1 MGQSPLLLILKEKNS
16 FSLSPTTVKI
26 IKKNT
31 FLFSLENKKHIFA
44 MENRFKINIIMKKIV
59 LSILIVASL
68 LTACKGE
75 KKEKVVVNEAV
86 KVETNIAEL
95 NNVDTAVSVLTWK
108 GSKPTGSHNGTVALK
123 SGGMLFEKGVL
134 KGGEFVI
141 DMSTITNLD
150 MAGSDGAGNIE
161 GHLKAPDFF
170 DIVVYPTS
178 KFQIT
183 KVEEAEGK
191 LSVTGNLQI
200 KDVTKS
206 ITIPAMIA
214 TEAGVTTFKSDVF
227 NVDRADF
234 NVKYG
239 SKRWIEGL
247 KDKFINDLMEMS
259 FVVVLR

>member
-1 MGQSPLLLILKEKNS
+1 M
-16 FSLSPTTVKI
+16 
-26 IKKNT
+26 
-31 FLFSLENKKHIFA
+31 ENKSNKIFKSKK
-44 MENRFKINIIMKKIV
+44 MRKIV
-59 LSILIVASL
+59 LSFVVFAAI

-75 KKEKVVVNEAV
+75 KKEKVAVNKAV
-86 KVETNIAEL
+86 KVETNIATL
-95 NNVDTAVSVLTWK
+95 NNVDIAVSVLTWK
-108 GSKPTGSHNGTVALK
+108 GSKPTGSHNGTVALQ
-123 SGGMLFEKGVL
+123 SGGMLIEEGVL

-141 DMSTITNLD
+141 DMNTIINVD
-150 MAGSDGAGNIE
+150 MAGSAGAGKIE

-170 DIVVYPTS
+170 DIAVYPTS
-178 KFQIT
+178 KFEIT
-183 KVEEAEGK
+183 NVEEAEGK
-191 LSVTGNLQI
+191 LAVTGNLQI

-206 ITIPAMIA
+206 ITIPATILS
-214 TEAGVTTFKSDVF
+214 EGGVTTFKSDVF

>member
-1 MGQSPLLLILKEKNS
+1 M
-16 FSLSPTTVKI
+16 
-26 IKKNT
+26 
-31 FLFSLENKKHIFA
+31 ENKL
-44 MENRFKINIIMKKIV
+44 KINIKMKKIV
-59 LSILIVASL
+59 LSTLIVASL

-75 KKEKVVVNEAV
+75 KKVKVAVNEAV
-86 KVETNIAEL
+86 AIETNIAAL
-95 NNVDTAVSVLTWK
+95 NNVNTDISILTWK
-108 GSKPTGSHNGTVALK
+108 GSKPTGSHDGTVALQ
-123 SGGMLFEKGVL
+123 SGGMLIEDGVL

-141 DMSTITNLD
+141 NMSTIKNLD
-150 MAGSDGAGNIE
+150 MAGSAGAGKIE

-170 DIVVYPTS
+170 DIAKYPTA
-178 KFQIT
+178 KFVIT
-183 KVEEAEGK
+183 QVEDVEGK
-191 LSVTGNLQI
+191 LAVTGNLQI

-206 ITIPAMIA
+206 ITIPAMIS
-214 TEAGVTTFKSDVF
+214 TDAGITTFKSDVF

>member
-1 MGQSPLLLILKEKNS
+1 M
-16 FSLSPTTVKI
+16 
-26 IKKNT
+26 
-31 FLFSLENKKHIFA
+31 
-44 MENRFKINIIMKKIV
+44 RKIV
-59 LSILIVASL
+59 LSLVVFAAL

-75 KKEKVVVNEAV
+75 KKEKVAVKEAV
-86 KVETNIAEL
+86 KVETNIATL
-95 NNVDTAVSVLTWK
+95 NNVDIAVSVLTWK
-108 GSKPTGSHNGTVALK
+108 GSKPTGSHNGTVALQ
-123 SGGMLFEKGVL
+123 SGGMLIEEGVL

-141 DMSTITNLD
+141 DMNTIINVD
-150 MAGSDGAGNIE
+150 MAGSAGAGKIE

-170 DIVVYPTS
+170 DIAVYPTS
-178 KFQIT
+178 KFEIT
-183 KVEEAEGK
+183 NVEEAEGK
-191 LSVTGNLQI
+191 LAVTGNLQI

-206 ITIPAMIA
+206 ITIPATILS
-214 TEAGVTTFKSDVF
+214 EGGVTTFKSDVF

>member
-1 MGQSPLLLILKEKNS
+1 M
-16 FSLSPTTVKI
+16 
-26 IKKNT
+26 
-31 FLFSLENKKHIFA
+31 ENKINKIFKSKK
-44 MENRFKINIIMKKIV
+44 MRKIV
-59 LSILIVASL
+59 LSFVVFAAI

-75 KKEKVVVNEAV
+75 KKEKVAVNKAV
-86 KVETNIAEL
+86 KVETNIATL
-95 NNVDTAVSVLTWK
+95 NNVDIAVSVLTWK
-108 GSKPTGSHNGTVALK
+108 GSKPTGSHNGTVALQ
-123 SGGMLFEKGVL
+123 SGGMLIEEGVL

-141 DMSTITNLD
+141 DMNTIINVD
-150 MAGSDGAGNIE
+150 MAGSAGAGKIE

-170 DIVVYPTS
+170 DIAVYPTS
-178 KFQIT
+178 KFEIT
-183 KVEEAEGK
+183 NVEEAEGK
-191 LSVTGNLQI
+191 LAVTGNLQI

-206 ITIPAMIA
+206 ITIPATISS
-214 TEAGVTTFKSDVF
+214 EGGVTTFKSDVF